1 MNKSEIA
8 GRLASRMG
16 LSKTAATGAV
26 DAVFEATGEALAEGG
41 ENVRIAGFGTFTRRS
56 RPARS
61 GRNPRTGESV
71 SIPASNA
78 PVFKAGKTLRN
89 AVNGRREFG
98 SGKARNGSGKR
109 RVG

>member
-1 MNKSEIA
+1 MNKSEIV

-16 LSKTAATGAV
+16 LSKAAATGAV
-26 DAVFEATGEALAEGG
+26 DGVFEAIGKALAEG
-41 ENVRIAGFGTFTRRS
+41 EDVRIAGFGTFTTRS

-78 PVFKAGKTLRN
+78 SVFQAGKTLRD
-89 AVNGRREFG
+89 AVNGRRESV
-98 SGKARNGSGKR
+98 SG
-109 RVG
+109 